1 MSRKRASDRAQNPSA
16 FNNVVY
22 QIHSL
27 FVQDSDRKGG
37 DQVALFYC
45 KRDLDHSET
54 SMLVSAGFESH
65 RPVNN

>member
-1 MSRKRASDRAQNPSA
+1 MPRFRVLPVAP

-22 QIHSL
+22 QNRA
-27 FVQDSDRKGG
+27 FTVQNTVRSNG

-45 KRDLDHSET
+45 GSGLDHSES